1 MSKLLHTS
9 LHISY
14 KLCSSWIIQMK
25 MLLHAFFLLNATS
38 KRVVCSRLTVMGNKS
53 LDQIINLVKYCHM
66 TGENTGVEIASA
78 DKTLLTAIF
87 PISDGPGAVNI
98 WRGCKVCPGEGHF
111 ARSREPAGKNTVV
124 HAGSPGSWKATSKKL
139 WIILSAKYI
148 FFEDC
153 RAIRALLLPFKLFLC
168 CE

>member
-1 MSKLLHTS
+1 MNNTNENATT
-9 LHISY
+9 
-14 KLCSSWIIQMK
+14 C
-25 MLLHAFFLLNATS
+25 FFLLNATS

-98 WRGCKVCPGEGHF
+98 WRGCKVGLVKAILRGAESLLGKIQWF
-111 ARSREPAGKNTVV
+111 MLGLREAEKPPAK
-124 HAGSPGSWKATSKKL
+124 S
-139 WIILSAKYI
+139 Y
-148 FFEDC
+148 E
-153 RAIRALLLPFKLFLC
+153 LF
-168 CE
+168 

>member
-1 MSKLLHTS
+1 MNNTNENATT
-9 LHISY
+9 
-14 KLCSSWIIQMK
+14 C
-25 MLLHAFFLLNATS
+25 FFLLNATS

-53 LDQIINLVKYCHM
+53 LDQIINLVKYCHK

-124 HAGSPGSWKATSKKL
+124 HAGSPGS
-139 WIILSAKYI
+139 
-148 FFEDC
+148 
-153 RAIRALLLPFKLFLC
+153 
-168 CE
+168 